1 MFENVMLWKIV
12 WPKRDKVTREC
23 RRLHNQQLYDLYSAP
38 NIIHVIKSRRKRQER
53 NVAHTGDRRG
63 A

>member
-1 MFENVMLWKIV
+1 MFENGVLRKIV

-23 RRLHNQQLYDLYSAP
+23 RRLHNEHLYDLYSAP
-38 NIIHVIKSRRKRQER
+38 NFIHGIKSRRKRQER
-53 NVAHTGDRRG
+53 NVAHTGDRTD